1 MTPPA
6 KSTRGPTRQEFD
18 ALAAKVD
25 AAEAIQKDT
34 HEMSKMVAVMYHALM
49 EPQIGQGDKSLVER
63 MAAVTVDIESG
74 RRTTDNL
81 ISIAR
86 RLVAVAAIVASLAAA
101 IKLGVWKE

>member
-1 MTPPA
+1 MIPPT

-25 AAEAIQKDT
+25 AGEVMRSDT
-34 HEMSKMVAVMYHALM
+34 HKMVAVMYHALM
-49 EPQIGQGDKSLVER
+49 EPQIGQGSASLVER

-74 RRTTDNL
+74 KRTTDNL

-86 RLVAVAAIVASLAAA
+86 RLVAVAAIVAGLAALL
-101 IKLGVWKE
+101 KFGVWKE